1 MKNTIKYT
9 FLSALFLGFAA
20 CDVDNTLP
28 EIKAEAEVEN
38 NIALSAGSVDFSNYI
53 AVGGSFTAG
62 YSDGALFKIGQQ
74 HSFPNILASKFAMV
88 GGGDFN
94 QPLMEDNIGGMIH
107 PVTGD
112 VVLDPRYYFDTS
124 TGLPTGLDKTP
135 TTIAGY
141 PATNAASFSN
151 YGIPGVKSF
160 HFLAPGYGNPAGL
173 QAEPATAN
181 PYFVRMSPAQS
192 TLLAE
197 IASKQPTFF
206 TLSEIGGNDVLDYAV
221 AGGAAGEITPQS
233 VFEQVFG
240 AIINTLAPTS
250 DAKGVVANL
259 PYITTL
265 PHFTTVPYAPLDPT
279 ADTEAAAALAAQIPT
294 LNLVYGALNQ
304 IFTNPQIN
312 QPNRVIQ
319 FSATS
324 ANPVVIKDENLAD
337 LSGTITAIL
346 GDPQNTAFI
355 GFIQTLGLPA
365 ESAPLVA
372 QLLGQQYGQARQAT
386 ANDLLVLPSSGIIG
400 TVNKAAA
407 ADLITQSGGLLP
419 ASLAGQFSA
428 EGVTLPLENK
438 WVLTPE
444 EQAEIKTATD
454 GYNTTIKAMAEAKG
468 LAFVDLKALLEKAS
482 TASLE
487 FDNYNMNASLVT
499 GGLVSLDGIHLT
511 ARGYALMANQML
523 LAIDKTYG
531 SNFKD
536 AKDGL
541 AKAVDYPTNY
551 SPMLQ

>member
-28 EIKAEAEVEN
+28 EIKEETEVEN

-62 YSDGALFKIGQQ
+62 YTDGALFKIGQQ
-74 HSFPNILASKFAMV
+74 NSFPNILASKFAMV

-107 PVTGD
+107 PVTGE

-135 TTIAGY
+135 TTIVGY

-160 HFLAPGYGNPAGL
+160 HFLAPGYGSPAGL
-173 QAEPATAN
+173 QVEPATAN

-221 AGGAAGEITPQS
+221 AGGAAGEITEQAL
-233 VFEQVFG
+233 FEQVFG

-265 PHFTTVPYAPLDPT
+265 PHFTTVPYAPLDPSN
-279 ADTEAAAALAAQIPT
+279 EEFAAQIPV
-294 LNLVYGALNQ
+294 LNNVFGA
-304 IFTNPQIN
+304 IN
-312 QPNRVIQ
+312 GVFEAIGVPERSIV
-319 FSATS
+319 FATDAASA
-324 ANPVVIKDENLAD
+324 VVIKDESLEDKTAQIVGTLLA
-337 LSGTITAIL
+337 SPTFPPFVAS
-346 GDPQNTAFI
+346 F
-355 GFIQTLGLPA
+355 GLPTDA
-365 ESAPLVA
+365 TTLQKVA
-372 QLLGQQYGQARQAT
+372 GLLGTYYGQARQAT
-386 ANDLLVLPSSGIIG
+386 EADLLVLPSSAIIG
-400 TVNKAAA
+400 EVNT
-407 ADLITQSGGLLP
+407 DSVGFLMSQGLP
-419 ASLAGQFSA
+419 QQLAGMFSV
-428 EGVTLPLENK
+428 EGISLPLEDK
-438 WVLTPE
+438 WVLIPE

-482 TASLE
+482 TTGLE
-487 FDNYNMNASLVT
+487 FGDYNLNTSLAT

-531 SNFKD
+531 SNFED

-551 SPMLQ
+551 SPLLQ

>member
-94 QPLMEDNIGGMIH
+94 QPLMEDNVGGMIH
-107 PVTGD
+107 PVTGE
-112 VVLDPRYYFDTS
+112 VVLDPRYYFDAT

-141 PATNAASFSN
+141 PATNATSFSN

-160 HFLAPGYGNPAGL
+160 HFLAPGYGSSAGL
-173 QAEPATAN
+173 QVEPATAN

-221 AGGAAGEITPQS
+221 AGGAAGEITPQP

-265 PHFTTVPYAPLDPT
+265 PHFTTVPYAPLDPSN
-279 ADTEAAAALAAQIPT
+279 EEFAAQIPV
-294 LNLVYGALNQ
+294 LNNVFGA
-304 IFTNPQIN
+304 IN
-312 QPNRVIQ
+312 GAFEFLGVSERSIV
-319 FSATS
+319 FATDAASA
-324 ANPVVIKDENLAD
+324 VVIKDESLPYI
-337 LSGTITAIL
+337 GEEMIQVFL
-346 GDPQNTAFI
+346 GSPTFPSFVASF
-355 GFIQTLGLPA
+355 GLPTDNTT
-365 ESAPLVA
+365 LQKVA
-372 QLLGQQYGQARQAT
+372 GLLGAYYGQARQAT
-386 ANDLLVLPSSGIIG
+386 EADLLVLPSSAIIG
-400 TVNKAAA
+400 EVNT
-407 ADLITQSGGLLP
+407 DSVGFLMSQGLP
-419 ASLAGQFSA
+419 QQLAGMFSV
-428 EGVTLPLENK
+428 EGISLPLGDK
-438 WVLTPE
+438 WVLTPQ

-454 GYNTTIKAMAEAKG
+454 GYNATIKAMAEAKG

-482 TASLE
+482 TTGLE
-487 FDNYNMNASLVT
+487 FGDYNLNTSLAT

>member
-28 EIKAEAEVEN
+28 EIKEEAEAEN
-38 NIALSAGSVDFSNYI
+38 NIALSAGSVDFSSYI

-62 YSDGALFKIGQQ
+62 YTDGALFKIGQQ
-74 HSFPNILASKFAMV
+74 NSFPNILASKFAMV

-112 VVLDPRYYFDTS
+112 VVLDPRYYFDAT

-160 HFLAPGYGNPAGL
+160 HFLAPGYGSPAGL
-173 QAEPATAN
+173 QVEPATAN
-181 PYFVRMSPAQS
+181 PYFVRMSPTQS

-206 TLSEIGGNDVLDYAV
+206 TLSEMGGNDVLDYAV
-221 AGGAAGEITPQS
+221 AGGAAGEITPQA

-265 PHFTTVPYAPLDPT
+265 PHFTTVPYAPLDPSN
-279 ADTEAAAALAAQIPT
+279 EEFAAQIDL
-294 LNLVYGALNQ
+294 LNNVYGA
-304 IFTNPQIN
+304 IN
-312 QPNRVIQ
+312 QVYAAAGEPERSIV
-319 FSATS
+319 FSKTAAS
-324 ANPVVIKDENLAD
+324 PVVIEDENATD
-337 LSGTITAIL
+337 LEQYI
-346 GDPQNTAFI
+346 I
-355 GFIQTLGLPA
+355 GGLQASPSFVPFVQSLGLPEA
-365 ESAPLVA
+365 AAPLVA
-372 QLLGQQYGQARQAT
+372 QLLGKQYGKARSAT
-386 ANDLLVLPSSGIIG
+386 ENDLLVLPSSGIIG
-400 TVNKAAA
+400 TVNTAAA
-407 ADLITQSGGLLP
+407 ADLIAQSGGLLP

-428 EGVTLPLENK
+428 EGITLPLSDK

-482 TASLE
+482 TTGLE
-487 FDNYNMNASLVT
+487 FGDYNLNTSLAT

-523 LAIDKTYG
+523 LAIDEAYG
-531 SNFKD
+531 SNFEV

-551 SPMLQ
+551 SPFLQ

>member
-38 NIALSAGSVDFSNYI
+38 NIALSAGSVDFSKYI

-62 YSDGALFKIGQQ
+62 YTDGALFRAGQGN
-74 HSFPNILASKFAMV
+74 SFPNILASKFAMV

-181 PYFVRMSPAQS
+181 PYFVRMSPTQS

-407 ADLITQSGGLLP
+407 ADLITKSGGLLP

-454 GYNTTIKAMAEAKG
+454 GYNATIKAMAEAKG

>member
-181 PYFVRMSPAQS
+181 PYFVRMSPTQS

-206 TLSEIGGNDVLDYAV
+206 TLSEMGGNDVLDYAV
-221 AGGAAGEITPQS
+221 AGGAAGEITPQP

-265 PHFTTVPYAPLDPT
+265 PHFTTVPYAPLDPSNE
-279 ADTEAAAALAAQIPT
+279 DFAAQIPV
-294 LNLVYGALNQ
+294 LNNVFGA
-304 IFTNPQIN
+304 IN
-312 QPNRVIQ
+312 GVFEAIGVPERSIV
-319 FSATS
+319 FATDAASA
-324 ANPVVIKDENLAD
+324 VVIKDESLEDKTAQIVGTLLA
-337 LSGTITAIL
+337 SSTFPPFVAS
-346 GDPQNTAFI
+346 F
-355 GFIQTLGLPA
+355 GLPTDA
-365 ESAPLVA
+365 TTLQKVA
-372 QLLGQQYGQARQAT
+372 GLLGAYYGQARQAT
-386 ANDLLVLPSSGIIG
+386 EADLLVLPSSAIIG
-400 TVNKAAA
+400 EVNT
-407 ADLITQSGGLLP
+407 DSVGFLMSQGLP
-419 ASLAGQFSA
+419 QQLAGMFSV
-428 EGVTLPLENK
+428 EGISLPLGDK

-531 SNFKD
+531 SNFED